1 MSDVVSNVTP
11 SEVNKNLL
19 STHFKF
25 KNGGY
30 LKPYIRIQT
39 GVRRDVYTLGE
50 VLTILKNIIREECL
64 FDTKNPSVILC
75 SKPLEKAINM
85 KALHVTEIRD
95 LILQQL
101 VEANEDEIFRNQLL
115 VQSLPSHTNSYP
127 FVSST
132 GTSDHT
138 QSTPPA
144 LIRDTPISNSIFANK
159 EARFYLKP
167 AFLNVMRSCPS
178 LTQQDKEKTIFTYE
192 EVSLRLYSYIISRK
206 NKLFDARNIKLAL
219 VHDDPLGVAFGVKA
233 FHRCQVNTYLKAQ
246 LIPVESSNKNDGNH
260 QRGFGSQSSS
270 GLPAFPSTSKADSTP
285 SGLVEPAQKGG
296 QGRKRSSSG
305 EQEMVAKMARSQSY
319 LWNQVIKTMENTISD
334 TDTEADEQI
343 KIVTIETIGSND
355 TIHING
361 DSIDLDSSDE
371 DVDDT
376 VDRVYEVEYDIVSSE
391 EEERPP
397 QANGVGNEFSSASD
411 TDTEADEQIKIV
423 PHGKSTVDNCE
434 DFADGEDD
442 LDNFVITNP
451 KVSASKCVSCGEF
464 NENGLPKCNNCW
476 EIRNNW
482 VERPKTKRKH
492 KKNSAHK
499 NLNETLKTDTELFSQ
514 RQRFLCNQISV
525 SEDETDGGSMT
536 TETEDRPRFDS
547 LDSGIGSQ
555 EMEILS
561 SQSTSLVDA
570 KFNKS
575 MESLNMDDLED
586 KKMTTIDLLNKQ
598 SNNTVTKVTNQTFLS
613 LCEICCKQP
622 KNASLIHGKLGH
634 QVCCYT
640 CGKKLWKKQSRC
652 PVCRRVVEK
661 IVKIIQA

>member
-1 MSDVVSNVTP
+1 M
-11 SEVNKNLL
+11 E
-19 STHFKF
+19 
-25 KNGGY
+25 
-30 LKPYIRIQT
+30 
-39 GVRRDVYTLGE
+39 
-50 VLTILKNIIREECL
+50 
-64 FDTKNPSVILC
+64 
-75 SKPLEKAINM
+75 
-85 KALHVTEIRD
+85 
-95 LILQQL
+95 
-101 VEANEDEIFRNQLL
+101 
-115 VQSLPSHTNSYP
+115 
-127 FVSST
+127 
-132 GTSDHT
+132 
-138 QSTPPA
+138 
-144 LIRDTPISNSIFANK
+144 
-159 EARFYLKP
+159 
-167 AFLNVMRSCPS
+167 
-178 LTQQDKEKTIFTYE
+178 
-192 EVSLRLYSYIISRK
+192 
-206 NKLFDARNIKLAL
+206 
-219 VHDDPLGVAFGVKA
+219 
-233 FHRCQVNTYLKAQ
+233 
-246 LIPVESSNKNDGNH
+246 
-260 QRGFGSQSSS
+260 
-270 GLPAFPSTSKADSTP
+270 
-285 SGLVEPAQKGG
+285 
-296 QGRKRSSSG
+296 
-305 EQEMVAKMARSQSY
+305 AKMARSQSY

-343 KIVTIETIGSND
+343 KIVTIETIGSNG
-355 TIHING
+355 TTHING

-492 KKNSAHK
+492 KKNNAH
-499 NLNETLKTDTELFSQ
+499 LNKTLETDTEVFSQ
-514 RQRFLCNQISV
+514 RQKLLCNQSSV

-536 TETEDRPRFDS
+536 AKTEDHPRFDIMDLGMGSPEMEILSSQDTS
-547 LDSGIGSQ
+547 LVDAKFHKSMESLNMDDLDIMDLGMGSP

-570 KFNKS
+570 KFHKS
-575 MESLNMDDLED
+575 MESLNMDDLGN
-586 KKMTTIDLLNKQ
+586 KTMTTSDLLNKR
-598 SNNTVTKVTNQTFLS
+598 SNNTATKVTTQTS
-613 LCEICCKQP
+613 ISPCEICCKQP

-652 PVCRRVVEK
+652 PVSRRVVEK